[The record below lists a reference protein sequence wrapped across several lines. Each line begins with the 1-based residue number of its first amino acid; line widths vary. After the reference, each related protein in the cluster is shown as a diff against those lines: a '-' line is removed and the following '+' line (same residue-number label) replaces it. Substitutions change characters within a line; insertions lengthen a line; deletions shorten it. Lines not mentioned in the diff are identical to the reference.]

1 MNRQTRKRSPH
12 PALVVSLGILLA
24 ACFLFTIVPYLAIE
38 VWPSLGAQ
46 AVDLAR
52 GILGDQI
59 VAQVENTVLQAQ
71 DAYRQWEYGGA
82 GVQPVAPGLSEAQVL
97 TTATSEVP
105 TLAPQRTEATPASS
119 AQSFVAPSVPAST
132 PTLLPTPTN
141 WLPPQVA
148 IADPSV
154 SEGQWTPYLW
164 DPSGRPVGYL
174 TSFHPDPTR
183 IYAYIVVVAFDL
195 QHTQLHFVLGFD
207 EPASSIRVMRSGR
220 IPAQDLQ
227 VGRLLAAFN
236 GGFKAQHGHFGV
248 MANGTILI
256 PPREGLG
263 TVGLYDTGQVQ
274 IGVWGKDMDLSPHWV
289 AWRQNGSLIVQNG
302 QINPNTAVSDPQI
315 WGYTTYGVTATYRS
329 ALGISP
335 DGKILYYAVGPSLTL
350 PVLARAMQAI
360 GAFQAMQ
367 LDINAYWVHFE
378 AFRTDGGQL
387 KAVTLLDAMQGVGEH
402 RYLTGS
408 SRDFFYLTTK

>member
-1 MNRQTRKRSPH
+1 MNTRTRQRPPC
-12 PALVVSLGILLA
+12 PAWVVTLGILLA
-24 ACFLFTIVPYLAIE
+24 VCLLVTAVPYLAIE

-46 AVDLAR
+46 AADLAR

-71 DAYRQWEYGGA
+71 DDFKQWEYGGA
-82 GVQPVAPGLSEAQVL
+82 GVQPVTPGLSEALPV
-97 TTATSEVP
+97 TTAADEVP
-105 TLAPQRTEATPASS
+105 AITLQETEAAPAIS
-119 AQSFVAPSVPAST
+119 AQPTVPLSAPAGTAT
-132 PTLLPTPTN
+132 PLPTPTL

-148 IADPSV
+148 IADRST

-164 DPSGRPVGYL
+164 DLSGRPVAYL

-183 IYAYIVVVAFDL
+183 IYAYVVIVAFDL
-195 QHTQLHFVLGFD
+195 QHTRLHFVLGFD
-207 EPASSIRVMRSGR
+207 EPASTIVVLRSGR
-220 IPAQDLQ
+220 IPAEDLQ

-248 MANGTILI
+248 MANGTTLI
-256 PPREGLG
+256 PPRAGLG
-263 TVGLYDTGQVQ
+263 TVGLSAIGQVQ
-274 IGVWGKDMDLSPHWV
+274 IGVWGKDMNLSPQWI
-289 AWRQNGSLIVQNG
+289 AWRQNGPLIVQNG
-302 QINPNTAVSDPQI
+302 QINPHTADPDPQS

-329 ALGISP
+329 ALGISQ
-335 DGKILYYAVGPSLTL
+335 DGQILYYAVGPSLTL
-350 PVLARAMQAI
+350 PVLTTAIQQA

-367 LDINAYWVHFE
+367 LDINAFWVHFE
-378 AFRTDGGQL
+378 AFRAEGKNMT
-387 KAVTLLDAMQGVGEH
+387 AVPLLDAMKGIGEH

>member
-164 DPSGRPVGYL
+164 NPSGRPVGYL
-174 TSFHPDPTR
+174 ASFHPDPTR

-207 EPASSIRVMRSGR
+207 EPASSIQVMRSGR

-248 MANGTILI
+248 MANGTTLI

-274 IGVWGKDMDLSPHWV
+274 IGEWGKDMDLSPHWV
-289 AWRQNGSLIVQNG
+289 AWRQNGPLIVQNG

-329 ALGISP
+329 ALGTSP